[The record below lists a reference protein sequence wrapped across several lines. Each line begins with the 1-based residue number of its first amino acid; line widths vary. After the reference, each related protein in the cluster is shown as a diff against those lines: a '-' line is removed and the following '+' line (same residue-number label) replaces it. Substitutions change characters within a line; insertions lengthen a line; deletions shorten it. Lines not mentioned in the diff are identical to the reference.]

1 MVLMLLTAQV
11 KRVSVSC
18 ILSNRVETLR
28 RVSKDSNLKRFKY
41 KVLWARRT
49 PTLNM
54 GEFRVAGES
63 AGEGVWLL
71 ALMTG
76 GR

>member
-1 MVLMLLTAQV
+1 MLLTAKV
-11 KRVSVSC
+11 KIVSVSC
-18 ILSNRVETLR
+18 ILSNTVETLT
-28 RVSKDSNLKRFKY
+28 RVSVDSNLKRFKY
-41 KVLWARRT
+41 KVLWARRK

-63 AGEGVWLL
+63 AEEGLWLL
-71 ALMTG
+71 VLMTG

>member
-18 ILSNRVETLR
+18 ILSNRVKTLR
-28 RVSKDSNLKRFKY
+28 TVSKASNLKRFKY
-41 KVLWARRT
+41 KVLWARRK

-54 GEFRVAGES
+54 GEFRIAGES
-63 AGEGVWLL
+63 AEEGLWLL
-71 ALMTG
+71 VLMTG